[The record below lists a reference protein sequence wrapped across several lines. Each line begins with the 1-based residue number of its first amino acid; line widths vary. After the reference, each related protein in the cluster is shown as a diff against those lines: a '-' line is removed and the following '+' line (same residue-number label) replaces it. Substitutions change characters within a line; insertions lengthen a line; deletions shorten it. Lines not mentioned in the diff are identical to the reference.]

1 MSDKIVSFDLNL
13 FIDSHPALFTICI
26 LIATS
31 LIVISLI
38 GIYKI
43 INKISKKGGKFGPVS
58 IPADEAKIKT
68 EATKA
73 AEETIVKHDIRF
85 IGLLS
90 NIIQTSINNGFN
102 KSLKRQELF
111 DKQMQ
116 YTETVFSGIIS
127 SILVQFINDSNNLKY
142 IEVVLSYTFREI
154 IYIPL
159 ERIYKADKLSEKS
172 KEDLIEE
179 HRSFID
185 TIEDRILRKI
195 GEIKYNDQ
203 GLNDVNS
210 NLIKNVKNK
219 KEEIKKGIID
229 CLNKAHEYA
238 ESELNQLTKLHQD
251 LNNDIKEHLVSYF
264 GEEFEKLQIPNNW
277 NDDMPPNEII
287 GDIR

>member
-1 MSDKIVSFDLNL
+1 
-13 FIDSHPALFTICI
+13 
-26 LIATS
+26 
-31 LIVISLI
+31 
-38 GIYKI
+38 
-43 INKISKKGGKFGPVS
+43 
-58 IPADEAKIKT
+58 
-68 EATKA
+68 
-73 AEETIVKHDIRF
+73 
-85 IGLLS
+85 
-90 NIIQTSINNGFN
+90 
-102 KSLKRQELF
+102 
-111 DKQMQ
+111 MQ

-251 LNNDIKEHLVSYF
+251 LNIDIKEHLISYF
-264 GEEFEKLQIPNNW
+264 GEEFEKLQIPNSW

-287 GDIR
+287 GEVR